1 METILFG
8 DMNVNYLVKSSHKVI
23 KDLFVN
29 HELDQLVKTPTR
41 ITKELKTLIGAI
53 MANNRSNVNS
63 MTVVP
68 LSLSDHDCIMCVRK
82 INYRKTP
89 HRTIT
94 LMQRLLKIQQ

>member
-1 METILFG
+1 METFLFG

-41 ITKELKTLIGAI
+41 VTKKSKTLIDVI
-53 MANNRSNVNS
+53 MTNNRSNVNS
-63 MTVVP
+63 
-68 LSLSDHDCIMCVRK
+68 SDHDCIMCVRK